1 MRRILSVLLP
11 VLLAATACGGTSTA
25 SNATVPL
32 GTLADVSVSGPT
44 SAKPRVN
51 FKAPIRFAKTES
63 KIVDAGPGKG
73 EVIGPAS
80 RVTIDYVGIN
90 ASDGAEFDSSW
101 QSGKPATFYL
111 GTAITGLAKG
121 LQGAHAGDRVLI
133 GVTSHDGYD
142 PTGNGTTI
150 QKGDSLVFVVDVRK
164 VFPSQATGT
173 KQTVPST
180 VPKLV
185 YDKAGHPAKFVSTP
199 QTPAT
204 VSKLGV
210 YPIIKGHGPVVKSGQ
225 TIVVQYIGELYPD
238 KQLFDQSWT
247 NPVPLSVRIGVGQVI
262 PGWDQGLLGQ
272 RVGSRVILVIPS
284 ALGYGTT
291 GKGSDVPPNA
301 DLIFAIDILQAS

>member
-1 MRRILSVLLP
+1 MRRILSALVP

-32 GTLADVSVSGPT
+32 GTLADISVTGPT

-51 FKAPIRFAKTES
+51 FKAPIRFAKTAS
-63 KIVDAGPGKG
+63 KIVDRGPGKG
-73 EVIGPAS
+73 PAVGPAS

-90 ASDGAEFDSSW
+90 ASDGAAFDSSW
-101 QSGKPATFYL
+101 QRGKPATFYL
-111 GTAITGLAKG
+111 GTAITGLSRG

-173 KQTVPST
+173 KQAVPST
-180 VPKLV
+180 VPKLE
-185 YDKAGHPAKFVSTP
+185 YDKAGHPAKFVATP
-199 QTPAT
+199 QTPAS

-210 YPIIKGHGPVVKSGQ
+210 YPIIKGNGPVVKSGQ

-238 KQLFDQSWT
+238 KQLFGQSWT
-247 NPVPLSVRIGVGQVI
+247 NTVPLSAQLGVGQVI
-262 PGWDQGLLGQ
+262 PGWDQGLVGQ